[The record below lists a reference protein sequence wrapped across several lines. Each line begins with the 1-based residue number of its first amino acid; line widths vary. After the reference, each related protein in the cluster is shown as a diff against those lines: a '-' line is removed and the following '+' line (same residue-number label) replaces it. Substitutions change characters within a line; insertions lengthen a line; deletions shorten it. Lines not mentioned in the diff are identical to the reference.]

1 MKRAVIGLERKV
13 HRNQELR
20 VKHSDDPSKFMES
33 EIELFEEINKLQ
45 AVATAPELYVEFV
58 KLNGVSKVISLA
70 TQTFAANADWASVGQ
85 CLSEALADA
94 WRHAAAAGHT
104 RTHNM
109 YITRWWSSWTTRT
122 WTLRWR
128 QWI

>member
-1 MKRAVIGLERKV
+1 MGLERKV

-58 KLNGVSKVISLA
+58 KMNGVSRVRRVK
-70 TQTFAANADWASVGQ
+70 FAA
-85 CLSEALADA
+85 L
-94 WRHAAAAGHT
+94 T
-104 RTHNM
+104 RA
-109 YITRWWSSWTTRT
+109 RRPAVPPRRRGRAFLPRRWSSSSTTRT
-122 WTLRWR
+122 STSRWR
-128 QWI
+128 PST